1 VPAQENR
8 SVGSLGGLIYVTAF
22 YSCFLHSPPVAR
34 RICDIIGQ
42 GLVLKLVVYV
52 WGDAGRVDN
61 VFGDRHLVCT
71 NPSVEVIDE
80 KIAAA
85 A

>member
-1 VPAQENR
+1 MGPLPIIRLVSCVP
-8 SVGSLGGLIYVTAF
+8 
-22 YSCFLHSPPVAR
+22 CFGPAGCKFVIVQLK
-34 RICDIIGQ
+34 I
-42 GLVLKLVVYV
+42 LFVLKSVVYV
-52 WGDAGRVDN
+52 GGAGRVDN
-61 VFGDRHLVCT
+61 VFGDRNLVCT

>member
-1 VPAQENR
+1 
-8 SVGSLGGLIYVTAF
+8 
-22 YSCFLHSPPVAR
+22 
-34 RICDIIGQ
+34 
-42 GLVLKLVVYV
+42 VLKLVVYV

>member
-1 VPAQENR
+1 VWFSQISESEITV
-8 SVGSLGGLIYVTAF
+8 SVQTVLLFSDKP
-22 YSCFLHSPPVAR
+22 CFDA
-34 RICDIIGQ
+34 
-42 GLVLKLVVYV
+42 
-52 WGDAGRVDN
+52 AGRVDN
-61 VFGDRHLVCT
+61 VFGDRNLVCT

>member
-1 VPAQENR
+1 MPAQENR
-8 SVGSLGGLIYVTAF
+8 SVGSLGGTDLRHRVL
-22 YSCFLHSPPVAR
+22 FLFSALPPVAM

-61 VFGDRHLVCT
+61 VFGDRNLVCT

>member
-1 VPAQENR
+1 M
-8 SVGSLGGLIYVTAF
+8 
-22 YSCFLHSPPVAR
+22 
-34 RICDIIGQ
+34 
-42 GLVLKLVVYV
+42 

-61 VFGDRHLVCT
+61 VFGDRNLVCT

>member
-1 VPAQENR
+1 M
-8 SVGSLGGLIYVTAF
+8 
-22 YSCFLHSPPVAR
+22 

-61 VFGDRHLVCT
+61 VFGDRNLVCT